1 MKKTPK
7 IFILSLMLALFLPF
21 APLQAQTFDQGDKVL
36 SFGLGLGSTYV
47 AWNSYYKMSVPP
59 VFVAGDYCLREDL
72 GPGNLGVG
80 GILAYS
86 AYKYHYNY
94 GTYVYGWKY
103 TTFIIGARG
112 TYHFTDLVEQLDLY
126 GGVVLGAKIV
136 TSKEFGDTFGTNYT
150 ANSSGVLYD
159 LFAGARY
166 YFTDNFGVM
175 GELGYGIAWLKI
187 GVSLKF

>member
-1 MKKTPK
+1 MKKIIK
-7 IFILSLMLALFLPF
+7 IILISLMLALVVPTTTTN
-21 APLQAQTFDQGDKVL
+21 AQLFDKGDMVL

-47 AWNSYYKMSVPP
+47 GGWNSYYKVTVPP
-59 VFVAGDYCLREDL
+59 IFVAGDYCIREDL

-80 GILAYS
+80 GIIAYS
-86 AYKYHYNY
+86 GYKYE
-94 GTYVYGWKY
+94 VLDYGWKY

-112 TYHFTDLVEQLDLY
+112 TYHFVDLVDKLDLY

-136 TSKEFGDTFGTNYT
+136 SRKEFGDYT
-150 ANSSGVLYD
+150 GSGYSANNSGAVYD

-166 YFTDNFGVM
+166 YLTDNFAVM
-175 GELGYGIAWLKI
+175 GELGYGISWLKI

>member
-7 IFILSLMLALFLPF
+7 FFVLSLMLVLFLPM
-21 APLQAQTFDQGDKVL
+21 ANLNSQTFDQGDKVL

-47 AWNSYYKMSVPP
+47 AWGSANKTTVPP
-59 VFVAGDYCLREDL
+59 IFIAGDYCLREDL

-86 AYKYHYNY
+86 AYKWEY
-94 GTYVYGWKY
+94 GFSDYWYTY
-103 TTFIIGARG
+103 TTFFIGARG
-112 TYHFTDLVEQLDLY
+112 TYHFTDLVEDLDLY

-136 TSKEFGDTFGTNYT
+136 SSKEHGDALGYNYS

-159 LFAGARY
+159 IFAGARY
-166 YFTDNFGVM
+166 YFSDNFGVM